1 MKAAYWDTSCVLAL
15 YVPEKISAQAAG
27 LAAMVKGQMH
37 SSSILEFEM
46 TFAVHAKEARGE
58 IPSGSSA
65 KVLSQFQ
72 TDLQRGRF
80 LLVPLGIDIKA
91 STKDIAA
98 RTRKAEPPFFL
109 RTLDG
114 IHIATVLKL
123 GSSELI
129 TADRKMADAATRLGI
144 KTKFHSHPIEEKID
158 PEGEMD
164 GVFET
169 CHLAGYEKTKTPPS
183 IGCKVQR
190 FPAALQLD
198 SLPSGIQVG

>member
-15 YVPEKISAQAAG
+15 YAPEEISSQAAE
-27 LAAMVKGQMH
+27 LASLEKGQIH
-37 SSSILEFEM
+37 SSAILEFEM

-80 LLVPLGIDIKA
+80 LLVPLGIYIK
-91 STKDIAA
+91 TCTRDIAA
-98 RTRKAEPPFFL
+98 RTLQAEPPVFS

-114 IHIATVLKL
+114 IHIATALEL

-129 TADRKMADAATRLGI
+129 TADRKMADAAIRLGI
-144 KTKFHSHPIEEKID
+144 KTKFLKKI
-158 PEGEMD
+158 
-164 GVFET
+164 
-169 CHLAGYEKTKTPPS
+169 A
-183 IGCKVQR
+183 
-190 FPAALQLD
+190 
-198 SLPSGIQVG
+198 SG

>member
-15 YVPEKISAQAAG
+15 YAPEEISSQAAE
-27 LAAMVKGQMH
+27 LASLEKGQIH
-37 SSSILEFEM
+37 SSAILEFEM
-46 TFAVHAKEARGE
+46 TFAVHAKEARSE

-72 TDLQRGRF
+72 ADLQRGRY

-91 STKDIAA
+91 CTRDIAA
-98 RTRKAEPPFFL
+98 RTLQAEPPVFL

-114 IHIATVLKL
+114 IHIATALEL

-144 KTKFHSHPIEEKID
+144 KTKFLKK
-158 PEGEMD
+158 
-164 GVFET
+164 
-169 CHLAGYEKTKTPPS
+169 LASE
-183 IGCKVQR
+183 
-190 FPAALQLD
+190 
-198 SLPSGIQVG
+198 

>member
-15 YVPEKISAQAAG
+15 YAPEEISSQAAE
-27 LAAMVKGQMH
+27 LATLEKGQIH
-37 SSSILEFEM
+37 SSAILEFEM

-58 IPSGSSA
+58 IPSGGSA

-91 STKDIAA
+91 CTRDIAA
-98 RTRKAEPPFFL
+98 RTLQAEPPVFL

-114 IHIATVLKL
+114 IHIATALEL

-129 TADRKMADAATRLGI
+129 TADRKMADAATLLGI
-144 KTKFHSHPIEEKID
+144 RTKFLKK
-158 PEGEMD
+158 
-164 GVFET
+164 
-169 CHLAGYEKTKTPPS
+169 LASE
-183 IGCKVQR
+183 
-190 FPAALQLD
+190 
-198 SLPSGIQVG
+198 

>member
-15 YVPEKISAQAAG
+15 NVPEEISSQAAN
-27 LAAMVKGQMH
+27 LASIEKGPLH

-58 IPSGSSA
+58 IPSGGSA

-72 TDLQRGRF
+72 TDLQRGRY

-91 STKDIAA
+91 CTRDIAA
-98 RTRKAEPPFFL
+98 RTLQAEPPVFL

-114 IHIATVLKL
+114 IHIATALEL

-129 TADRKMADAATRLGI
+129 TADRKMADAATLLGI
-144 KTKFHSHPIEEKID
+144 RTKFLKK
-158 PEGEMD
+158 
-164 GVFET
+164 
-169 CHLAGYEKTKTPPS
+169 LASE
-183 IGCKVQR
+183 
-190 FPAALQLD
+190 
-198 SLPSGIQVG
+198 

>member
-15 YVPEKISAQAAG
+15 YAPEEISSQAAE
-27 LAAMVKGQMH
+27 LASLEKGQIH
-37 SSSILEFEM
+37 SSSIVEFEM
-46 TFAVHAKEARGE
+46 TFAVHAKEARSE
-58 IPSGSSA
+58 IPRGSSGR
-65 KVLSQFQ
+65 VLSQFQ

-98 RTRKAEPPFFL
+98 RTLKAEPPVFL

-114 IHIATVLKL
+114 IHIATALKL

-144 KTKFHSHPIEEKID
+144 KTKFLKKIAS
-158 PEGEMD
+158 E
-164 GVFET
+164 
-169 CHLAGYEKTKTPPS
+169 
-183 IGCKVQR
+183 
-190 FPAALQLD
+190 
-198 SLPSGIQVG
+198 

>member
-15 YVPEKISAQAAG
+15 YAPEEISSQAAE
-27 LAAMVKGQMH
+27 LATLEKGQIH
-37 SSSILEFEM
+37 SSAILEFEM

-58 IPSGSSA
+58 IPSGGSA

-91 STKDIAA
+91 CTRDIAA
-98 RTRKAEPPFFL
+98 RTLQAEPPVFL

-114 IHIATVLKL
+114 IHIATALEL

-144 KTKFHSHPIEEKID
+144 KTKFLKK
-158 PEGEMD
+158 
-164 GVFET
+164 
-169 CHLAGYEKTKTPPS
+169 LAS
-183 IGCKVQR
+183 
-190 FPAALQLD
+190 D
-198 SLPSGIQVG
+198 

>member
-15 YVPEKISAQAAG
+15 YAPEEISSQAAE
-27 LAAMVKGQMH
+27 LATLEKGQIH

-58 IPSGSSA
+58 IPSGGSA

-91 STKDIAA
+91 CTRDIAA
-98 RTRKAEPPFFL
+98 RTLQAEPPVFL

-114 IHIATVLKL
+114 IHIATALEL

-129 TADRKMADAATRLGI
+129 TADRKMADAATLLGI
-144 KTKFHSHPIEEKID
+144 RTKFLKK
-158 PEGEMD
+158 
-164 GVFET
+164 
-169 CHLAGYEKTKTPPS
+169 LASE
-183 IGCKVQR
+183 
-190 FPAALQLD
+190 
-198 SLPSGIQVG
+198 